1 MENAMQQARRSSLV
15 RSLKSFGMAAALLA
29 LAGFTAATAQ
39 DYPNRPIR
47 LIVPTQAGSAQDV
60 IARLLQ
66 PYLEKSLGAAIV
78 VDNRAGASTMIG
90 TDMVAK
96 AAPDGYTLLI
106 VPTTFT
112 VNAALNDKMPFDPER
127 AFEPI
132 TVLVKN
138 PLLFSINA
146 TLPAKTL
153 GEFVALAKASPGKFN
168 YGSSGA
174 STQAHLLIEMWNE
187 RAGIKMMHI
196 PYKGGAPAALAVATN
211 EVQFV
216 MLSPLGIL
224 NFVQAGKVRS
234 LATGSLKRDPTL
246 PDLPTAAESG
256 FPGFEAVQWLGL
268 LTTRGTPS
276 PIVAKINAAVNAA
289 LKEPDLIAK
298 LAAQGT
304 TPAGSTSDEF
314 RVLLAN
320 EIRNW
325 KETAAKAGIKTGK

>member
-1 MENAMQQARRSSLV
+1 MQQSRRSSLV
-15 RSLKSFGMAAALLA
+15 RALVIFGMAAALLTPNGRA
-29 LAGFTAATAQ
+29 FAQ

-47 LIVPTQAGSAQDV
+47 VVVPTQPGAAQDIIV
-60 IARLLQ
+60 RLLQ
-66 PYLEKSLGAAIV
+66 PYLEKSLGVPVV

-90 TDMVAK
+90 TDAVAK
-96 AAPDGYTLLI
+96 ATPDGYTLLI

-112 VNAALNDKMPFDPER
+112 VNAALNEKLPFDPER
-127 AFEPI
+127 DFEPI
-132 TVLVKN
+132 GVLVKN

-146 TLPAKTL
+146 ELPAKTL
-153 GEFVALAKASPGKFN
+153 AEFVALAKSQPGKLN

-174 STQAHLLIEMWNE
+174 STQAHLLIEMWSD
-187 RAGIKMMHI
+187 RAGVKMQHI

-224 NFVQAGKVRS
+224 NFVEAGKVRS

-246 PDLPTAAESG
+246 PHLPTASEAG

-268 LTTRGTPS
+268 LTTRGTPRDV
-276 PIVAKINAAVNAA
+276 VAKINTAVNDA
-289 LKEPDLIAK
+289 LKDPELIAK

-304 TPAGSTSDEF
+304 TAAGSTPDEF
-314 RVLLAN
+314 KTLIAT

-325 KETAAKAGIKTGK
+325 KQTAAKAGIKVGN

>member
-1 MENAMQQARRSSLV
+1 MQQSRRSSLV
-15 RSLKSFGMAAALLA
+15 RALAIFGMAAALLTPNGRA
-29 LAGFTAATAQ
+29 FAQ

-47 LIVPTQAGSAQDV
+47 VVVPTQPGAAQDIIV
-60 IARLLQ
+60 RLLQ
-66 PYLEKSLGAAIV
+66 PYLEKSLGVPVV

-90 TDMVAK
+90 TDAVAK
-96 AAPDGYTLLI
+96 AMPNGYTLLI

-112 VNAALNDKMPFDPER
+112 VNAALNEKLPFDPER
-127 AFEPI
+127 DFEPI
-132 TVLVKN
+132 GILVKN

-146 TLPAKTL
+146 ELPAKMLT
-153 GEFVALAKASPGKFN
+153 EFVALAKSQPGKLN

-174 STQAHLLIEMWNE
+174 STQAHLLIEMWSD
-187 RAGIKMMHI
+187 RAGIKMQHI

-224 NFVQAGKVRS
+224 NFVEAGKVRS

-246 PDLPTAAESG
+246 PHLPTASEAG

-268 LTTRGTPS
+268 LTTRGTPRDV
-276 PIVAKINAAVNAA
+276 VAKINTAVNNA
-289 LKEPDLIAK
+289 LKDPELIAK

-304 TPAGSTSDEF
+304 TAAGSTPDEF
-314 RVLLAN
+314 KTLIAT

-325 KETAAKAGIKTGK
+325 KQTAAKAGIKAGN

>member
-1 MENAMQQARRSSLV
+1 MQQSRRSSLV
-15 RSLKSFGMAAALLA
+15 RALAIFGMAAALLTPNGRA
-29 LAGFTAATAQ
+29 FAQ

-47 LIVPTQAGSAQDV
+47 VVVPTQPGAAQDIIV
-60 IARLLQ
+60 RLLQ
-66 PYLEKSLGAAIV
+66 PYLEKSLGVPVV

-90 TDMVAK
+90 TDAVAK
-96 AAPDGYTLLI
+96 AMPDGYTLLI

-112 VNAALNDKMPFDPER
+112 VNAALNEKLPFDPER
-127 AFEPI
+127 DFEPI
-132 TVLVKN
+132 GILVKN

-146 TLPAKTL
+146 ELPAKTL
-153 GEFVALAKASPGKFN
+153 TEFVALAKSQPGKLN

-174 STQAHLLIEMWNE
+174 STQAHLLIEMWSD
-187 RAGIKMMHI
+187 RAGIKMQHI

-224 NFVQAGKVRS
+224 NFVEAGKVRS

-246 PDLPTAAESG
+246 PHLPTASEAG

-268 LTTRGTPS
+268 LTTRGTPRDV
-276 PIVAKINAAVNAA
+276 VAKINTAVNNA
-289 LKEPDLIAK
+289 LKDPELIAK

-304 TPAGSTSDEF
+304 TAAGSTPDEF
-314 RVLLAN
+314 KTLIAT

-325 KETAAKAGIKTGK
+325 KQTAAKAGIKAGN

>member
-1 MENAMQQARRSSLV
+1 MQQSRRSSLV
-15 RSLKSFGMAAALLA
+15 RALVIFGMAAALLTPNGRA
-29 LAGFTAATAQ
+29 FAQ

-47 LIVPTQAGSAQDV
+47 VVVPTQPGAAQDIIV
-60 IARLLQ
+60 RLLQ
-66 PYLEKSLGAAIV
+66 PYLEKSLGVPVV

-90 TDMVAK
+90 TDAVAK
-96 AAPDGYTLLI
+96 ATPDGYTLLI

-112 VNAALNDKMPFDPER
+112 VNAALNEKLPFDPER
-127 AFEPI
+127 DFEPI
-132 TVLVKN
+132 GVLVKN

-146 TLPAKTL
+146 ELPAKTL
-153 GEFVALAKASPGKFN
+153 AEFVALAKSQPGKLN

-174 STQAHLLIEMWNE
+174 STQAHLLIEMWSD
-187 RAGIKMMHI
+187 RAGVKMQHI

-224 NFVQAGKVRS
+224 NFVEAGKVRS

-246 PDLPTAAESG
+246 PHLPTASEAG

-268 LTTRGTPS
+268 LTTRGTPRDV
-276 PIVAKINAAVNAA
+276 VAKINTAVNDA
-289 LKEPDLIAK
+289 LKDPELIAK

-304 TPAGSTSDEF
+304 TAAGSTPDEF
-314 RVLLAN
+314 KALIAT

-325 KETAAKAGIKTGK
+325 KQTAAKAGIKVGN